1 MGAAW
6 QDHTTTL
13 IVALLVLPLAGVA
26 AYRWRRRTRSAREAL
41 AEVGLVGWTLPYL
54 GMLFTPR
61 PAPRSVDLVPLHDLP
76 SWFSGDPGT
85 ALAQLGGNLLVLA
98 GVGFFLPIRFRRAAS
113 LPRVLMTA
121 AASAVVIEVLQW
133 ALAIGRVSS
142 LDDVLVNTAGA
153 VLAAVCSRRWWATE
167 KVDNEGPR
175 VPVP

>member
-6 QDHTTTL
+6 QDHSTTL

-41 AEVGLVGWTLPYL
+41 AEVGLLGWTLPWL
-54 GMLFTPR
+54 GMLFTPQ

-85 ALAQLGGNLLVLA
+85 ALAQLAGNLLVLA
-98 GVGFFLPIRFRRAAS
+98 GAGFCLPIRFGRAAS
-113 LPRVLMTA
+113 LPRVLLIA
-121 AASAVVIEVLQW
+121 AGGAVVIEALQW
-133 ALAIGRVSS
+133 VLAIGRVSS
-142 LDDVLVNTAGA
+142 LDDVLVNTVGA
-153 VLAAVCSRRWWATE
+153 VLAAACSRRWWATE
-167 KVDNEGPR
+167 KVDHEGPG